1 MLKKYDLQKG
11 DLTPVNIK
19 VQSKYKDT
27 ISNNVITKQQSL
39 NTFEEL
45 INSRLS
51 KSGDIMNGFLEF
63 ETNSGIS
70 GTYLNENSNAT
81 FNSKIVY
88 LPDSFEGYNHFKV
101 INSRTIV
108 QNDGTI
114 TENLESQFNLLADD
128 EPYPDSSN
136 LITSGTL
143 YTILQDIKNRLTAL
157 ENS

>member
-11 DLTPVNIK
+11 DLTPVSIK

-27 ISNNVITKQQSL
+27 ISNNVIIKQQSL
-39 NTFEEL
+39 NTFEDL

-63 ETNSGIS
+63 ETNSGVS
-70 GTYLNENSNAT
+70 GTYLNSNT
-81 FNSKIVY
+81 TYNSKIVY
-88 LPDSFEGYNHFKV
+88 VPDSFEGYNHFKV
-101 INSRTIV
+101 INNRTIV
-108 QNDGTI
+108 QNDGTT
-114 TENLESQFNLLADD
+114 TENLLSQFNLLADD
-128 EPYPDSSN
+128 EPYPGSSN

-143 YTILQDIKNRLTAL
+143 YTILQNIENRLTAL